1 MLFAGQDA
9 ADKCVSVEFVFLEH
23 KSSHLGDMAENI
35 TNFVK
40 QIGDLENCSFRSYLS
55 GYALACMPFYDWS
68 NLQTWKQFS
77 SL

>member
-23 KSSHLGDMAENI
+23 KSSHLGDIAENI

-55 GYALACMPFYDWS
+55 GYAPEYMLFKIEPIYK
-68 NLQTWKQFS
+68 LGK
-77 SL
+77 